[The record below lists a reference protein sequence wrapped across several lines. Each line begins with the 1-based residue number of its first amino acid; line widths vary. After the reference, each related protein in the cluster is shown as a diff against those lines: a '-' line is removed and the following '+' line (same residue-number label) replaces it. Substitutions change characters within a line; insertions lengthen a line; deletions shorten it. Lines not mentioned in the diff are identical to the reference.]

1 MSKRKRY
8 CKLMKVAHIKLRD
21 AQSKVYAFSC
31 RDVQNQMAG
40 TRRLFMWFMFDN
52 LITKLKYD
60 APLRDKLH
68 IIANKNKTYQL
79 RDTEGNVIGAVYAL
93 TLNKIIYATIHDA
106 SVLAKKYTSTQLLLD
121 VGEEDEEAYFV
132 FDGKY
137 EPTPEE
143 ISAGESVGKYLK
155 PVPGLKPFTRTSRHD
170 LLNPGIL
177 VMIAFTYTHS
187 QIH

>member
-1 MSKRKRY
+1 
-8 CKLMKVAHIKLRD
+8 
-21 AQSKVYAFSC
+21 
-31 RDVQNQMAG
+31 MAG